1 MNTAKV
7 LYLGDLR
14 TQATHLRSGE
24 WITTDAPIDNQGKGE
39 YFSPTDLVASAL
51 GSCMLTVMGI
61 AARTHGI
68 DMDGTYADILKVM
81 ADQPRRIAEIHVSI
95 FFPGKAYTS
104 KQKSILEHAA
114 RTCPVGRSLSEQLK
128 EILTFHWPENE
139 SL

>member
-81 ADQPRRIAEIHVSI
+81 ADQPRRISEIHVGI
-95 FFPGKAYTS
+95 FFPDKAYTS

>member
-81 ADQPRRIAEIHVSI
+81 ADQPRRISEIHVGI
-95 FFPGKAYTS
+95 FFPDKAFTS